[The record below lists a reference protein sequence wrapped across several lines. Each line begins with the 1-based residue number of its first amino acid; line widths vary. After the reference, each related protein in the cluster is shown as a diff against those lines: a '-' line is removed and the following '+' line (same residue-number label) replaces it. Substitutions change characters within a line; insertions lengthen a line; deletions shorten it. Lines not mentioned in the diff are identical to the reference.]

1 MHQATTISVV
11 VITEHRKSFFLIHP
25 NEVLCFASVLSTEM
39 EEGWI
44 VGNIRQGN
52 RHSSF
57 LFFFFFIKHTKKNED
72 DKRESEILINNSGIR
87 AINRQY
93 WIFRTLEGWSQLRW
107 RRTGS

>member
-1 MHQATTISVV
+1 MFCISA
-11 VITEHRKSFFLIHP
+11 EHRDGGGVDCGKYKTREPPLILSF
-25 NEVLCFASVLSTEM
+25 
-39 EEGWI
+39 
-44 VGNIRQGN
+44 
-52 RHSSF
+52 
-57 LFFFFFIKHTKKNED
+57 FFFFFIKHTKKNED